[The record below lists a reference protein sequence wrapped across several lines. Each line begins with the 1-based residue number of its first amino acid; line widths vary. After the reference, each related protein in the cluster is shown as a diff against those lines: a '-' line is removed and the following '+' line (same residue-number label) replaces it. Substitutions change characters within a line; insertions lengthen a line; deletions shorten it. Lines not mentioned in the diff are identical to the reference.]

1 MLVSAIHQHESATGV
16 HMPNSFPGSS
26 VIKESA
32 CNAGV
37 CLQSW
42 TWFWSLDWEDPL
54 ENKGQ
59 LTPVFLPGKSQGQ
72 RSLVGYNPWGCKRV
86 RHNLVTKQRQNHW
99 WTQMQ
104 KFSTEYYQSVSNSTL
119 KRSYMTIKW
128 DSSQGCKASTNQ
140 SMRHST
146 SAN

>member
-16 HMPNSFPGSS
+16 HMSNSFPGSS

-37 CLQSW
+37 CLQSG

-72 RSLVGYNPWGCKRV
+72 RSLVGYSPWGFDNRTPLS
-86 RHNLVTKQRQNHW
+86 N
-99 WTQMQ
+99 WTTTIHM
-104 KFSTEYYQSVSNSTL
+104 SPLSNSVLMFFPLEVPTPPIAYEWNPTKPRSTTGTL
-119 KRSYMTIKW
+119 GEILGRNTGSP
-128 DSSQGCKASTNQ
+128 
-140 SMRHST
+140 
-146 SAN
+146 